1 MFSGDF
7 FQYGNPFFFINENL
21 ESPSSY
27 LQTLISPSKR
37 GEKQTANTYTDEKAS
52 RSASDATV
60 TPLSSPASTALYN
73 GSFFHC
79 LVSVIFPPPLLFF
92 SAFQQCK
99 QSGTIN
105 NTQGNRTVRS
115 IRLSLS
121 GEGSNVG
128 LMWCL
133 CYRSRFGATVD
144 IFQPFGFL
152 TATFWKFFGTAKF

>member
-1 MFSGDF
+1 MAVFFAVWSLLFS
-7 FQYGNPFFFINENL
+7 
-21 ESPSSY
+21 
-27 LQTLISPSKR
+27 
-37 GEKQTANTYTDEKAS
+37 
-52 RSASDATV
+52 
-60 TPLSSPASTALYN
+60 
-73 GSFFHC
+73 
-79 LVSVIFPPPLLFF
+79 PPLLFF
-92 SAFQQCK
+92 SAFQQSK

-105 NTQGNRTVRS
+105 NTQENRTVRS

-152 TATFWKFFGTAKF
+152 RATFWKFLVRPSFRLFQMFKMRIITWHSHTHTRVTLLNTTTMACNKILLNQVPFPHPILVVVVVGRGFLISDSV